1 MNMLIQ
7 KYLLTHSLA
16 DLEKDHAVKAR
27 WSQDNKKF
35 SLNYNMIES
44 KENDKLAC
52 ECRGLVLSPASTPKS
67 DTDIVGL
74 TKVLGRPMLRF
85 FNQGQVEAAKIN
97 FEAKDTKFYEKL
109 DGSFS
114 MVYYDTNNCK
124 WCVATR
130 SVPDADQPIDGF
142 EDYTF
147 RTLFEKALTSMAWS
161 PTFTFKKWTDKYLN
175 KEMSYIFELCT
186 PINRI
191 VVDYK
196 DYSVTLLAVIENATG
211 QEFNIEPLD
220 DFVVPRVCKTY
231 NLGNLEDMI
240 EFVSKRN
247 PLEHEGIVACD
258 RNFNRVKV
266 KNPSYVALNRVR
278 DSVAKSP
285 RALMEICLQGKLD
298 DVVPLLPEHLLDRAY
313 KVRDGLRA
321 LIKNLDEQYLLCLAE
336 AKKNSNGYDERKQ
349 LALAVNRK
357 KDPKSKNSHKV
368 WMGYTMKRYVGECK
382 NFRNFVKKFS
392 IDPETGRHK
401 KVFLDNLLRAI
412 ESQ

>member
-1 MNMLIQ
+1 MEIKKIKSIKKIENHSKRYDIQ
-7 KYLLTHSLA
+7 T
-16 DLEKDHAVKAR
+16 EKNHNFFA
-27 WSQDNKKF
+27 NG
-35 SLNYNMIES
+35 I
-44 KENDKLAC
+44 
-52 ECRGLVLSPASTPKS
+52 LVH
-67 DTDIVGL
+67 
-74 TKVLGRPMLRF
+74 
-85 FNQGQVEAAKIN
+85 N
-97 FEAKDTKFYEKL
+97 
-109 DGSFS
+109 SFT
-114 MVYYDTNNCK
+114 MAYYDINHNE
-124 WCVATR
+124 WCIATR

-147 RTLFEKALTSMAWS
+147 RTLFEKALRECFHGKSFDEFTSRLE
-161 PTFTFKKWTDKYLN
+161 KDC
-175 KEMSYIFELCT
+175 SYIFELCS
-186 PINRI
+186 PANRI

-211 QEFNIEPLD
+211 KEFDIKPWGD
-220 DFVVPRVCKTY
+220 SGIVPKVCQTY
-231 NLGNLEDMI
+231 DLGNLEDMI

-285 RALMEICLQGKLD
+285 RVLMEICLQGKLD

-321 LIKNLDEQYLLCLAE
+321 LIQNLDEQYLLCLAE

-357 KDPKSKNSHKV
+357 KDRKSKNSHKV
-368 WMGYTMKRYVGECK
+368 WMGYTMKRYVGECD
-382 NFRNFVKKFS
+382 NFLDYVKKFS
-392 IDPETGRHK
+392 MDPETGRHK

-412 ESQ
+412 EN